1 MVRFGLVGA
10 GHMNHTYA
18 RCLLQYNEGARL
30 LAVAG
35 GSRVPEFA
43 AEYGIDAEPDVGSL
57 LSRGDIDAVII
68 AAPHQV
74 LAEHSIAA
82 AGKGK
87 HVLVENPMATNLA
100 DCDAMIDASR
110 RAGCRLGVIKSLRY
124 RGVFSRAHGIL
135 ESGSLGAVR
144 VIHFLALWP
153 LLGVTGQRWLQEP
166 AAGGAF
172 LARGAHMFDML
183 FWLTGQDAESVT
195 GSVGSYHGPEWRAQS
210 ALAQVR
216 FSDGAG
222 AQIWM
227 SHEIPSPG
235 FPHSRYRARIWCEN
249 GLLDCDGFGKLRLAA
264 GAGWEE
270 VWEQPPIWNYAQRK
284 QNLYSPQRMVAYHTQ
299 VQDFIDAVRNHRDPA
314 VTGEDGRAAVEMVE
328 ATRLS
333 SETGTSIRLPLGS
346 AATDSRHSGT
356 Q

>member
-10 GHMNHTYA
+10 GHMNQTYA
-18 RCLLQYNEGARL
+18 RCLLQYNRGAQL

-35 GSRVPEFA
+35 GSRAPEFA
-43 AEYGIDAEPDVGSL
+43 AEHGIDAEPDVNSL
-57 LSRGDIDAVII
+57 LSRDNIDAVII

-82 AGKGK
+82 ARAGK
-87 HVLVENPMATNLA
+87 HVLVENPMATSLA

-110 RAGCRLGVIKSLRY
+110 RAGRRLGVIKSLRF
-124 RGVFSRAHGIL
+124 RGVFSRARGIL
-135 ESGSLGAVR
+135 ESASLGPVR
-144 VIHFLALWP
+144 VIHFMALRP
-153 LLGVTGQRWLQEP
+153 LRGVAGQSWLEEP

-195 GSVGSYHGPEWRAQS
+195 GSVGSFHGPAWRAQS

-216 FSDGAG
+216 FSGGAG

-227 SHEIPSPG
+227 SHEISSPG
-235 FPHSRYRARIWCEN
+235 FPRSRYRARVWCEK
-249 GLLDCDGFGKLRLAA
+249 GLLDCDGFGKLRLAV
-264 GAGWEE
+264 GKDWEE
-270 VWEQPPIWNYAQRK
+270 VWEQPPIWNYAQREP
-284 QNLYSPQRMVAYHTQ
+284 NLYSPRRMVAYHTQ
-299 VQDFIDAVRNHRDPA
+299 VQDFIDAIGNHRDPA

-328 ATRLS
+328 ATQLS
-333 SETGTSIRLPLGS
+333 SETGTSIHLPLARIS
-346 AATDSRHSGT
+346 AT
-356 Q
+356 

>member
-18 RCLLQYNEGARL
+18 RCLLQYNRGARL

-35 GSRVPEFA
+35 GSKVPEFA
-43 AEYGIDAEPDVGSL
+43 AKYGIDAEPDVDSL
-57 LSRGDIDAVII
+57 LSRSDVDAVII

-74 LAEHSIAA
+74 LAEHSVAA
-82 AGKGK
+82 ARKGK
-87 HVLVENPMATNLA
+87 HVLVENPMATKLA

-110 RAGCRLGVIKSLRY
+110 RAGRRLGVIKSLRF
-124 RGVFSRAHGIL
+124 RGVFSRTRALL

-144 VIHFLALWP
+144 MIHFMALWP
-153 LLGVTGQRWLQEP
+153 LLGVAGQRWIEEP

-172 LARGAHMFDML
+172 LARGAHMFDLL
-183 FWLTGQDAESVT
+183 FWLTGKDAESVT
-195 GSVGSYHGPEWRAQS
+195 GAVGSFHGPEWRAQT
-210 ALAQVR
+210 ALAQIR
-216 FSDGAG
+216 FPGGAG

-235 FPHSRYRARIWCEN
+235 FPDSRYRARIWCEK
-249 GLLDCDGFGKLRLAA
+249 GLLDCDGFGKLRLAS

-270 VWEQPPIWNYAQRK
+270 VWEQPPIWNYAQREP
-284 QNLYSPQRMVAYHTQ
+284 NLYSPQRMAAYHTQ

-314 VTGEDGRAAVEMVE
+314 VTGQDGRAAVEMVE

-333 SETGTSIRLPLGS
+333 SETGSSIRLPLVSPG
-346 AATDSRHSGT
+346 TDSRRPGI